1 VNPGDDLD
9 LFPVE
14 DGATPLTP
22 EEELELI
29 PSLATRAQL
38 NEVERLGINTARVW
52 AMRPRAPGAKDRDE
66 PQLGGRVAARTDG
79 RLVGEPFRS
88 AKMSAMIGVTRFGS
102 VPGPAGIRS
111 SP

>member
-22 EEELELI
+22 EEQLELI

-38 NEVERLGINTARVW
+38 SFEAQAGLQAR
-52 AMRPRAPGAKDRDE
+52 RG
-66 PQLGGRVAARTDG
+66 
-79 RLVGEPFRS
+79 
-88 AKMSAMIGVTRFGS
+88 
-102 VPGPAGIRS
+102 
-111 SP
+111 